1 MARPRKSKTQLD
13 KVVSVRI
20 DSATYA
26 TWSTLARDS
35 DLTIGEWARSM
46 LQGKHKALPV
56 VRRRTPPPVNPALQA
71 AVGRCGNNLNQI
83 ARAANRNEL
92 DNRHVRAVIARLI
105 DIDRRLDEVLEYDD

>member
-26 TWSTLARDS
+26 TWSTLAKDS
-35 DLTIGEWARSM
+35 EITIGEWARSM
-46 LQGKHKALPV
+46 LQGNHKALPV
-56 VRRRTPPPVNPALQA
+56 VRRRTPPPVDPKLLA

-92 DNRHVRAVIARLI
+92 DNHHVRSVIARLI
-105 DIDRRLDEVLEYDD
+105 DIDRHLDEVLNHDD